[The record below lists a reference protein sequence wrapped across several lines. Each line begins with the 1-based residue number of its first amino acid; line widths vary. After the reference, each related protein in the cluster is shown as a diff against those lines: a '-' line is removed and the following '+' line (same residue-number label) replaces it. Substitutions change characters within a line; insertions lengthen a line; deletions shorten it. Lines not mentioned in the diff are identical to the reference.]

1 MPPMPLLVPA
11 PRHFVLDEGEFVLP
25 ENCRVVINR
34 ADIFQDVV
42 SLKPCLPGCSI
53 VLWPGGSG
61 AITCVISED
70 LLITQAYTL
79 TITPQGVV
87 VKGSDVTGLWY
98 GVLTLAQLLRAYA
111 PGGSGALP
119 CLSIIDY
126 PDTTRRGVMLDISR
140 DRVPTMETL
149 RHLIGQLASLK
160 YNEIQLYMEH
170 TFAYQGHEE
179 VWEQAS
185 PLSSEELLELHAL
198 CQRLHIDLVPNQNS
212 LGHMERWLKHPRYN
226 PLAETPEGFISPWHR
241 SDTLHEP
248 TTLNPQ
254 DPGSL
259 ALITD
264 LYDQLLPH
272 FTSPYFNVGGDE
284 PWELGRGA
292 SREAWEKEPGRIYLE
307 FLKKLHEEAAKRGR
321 TMQFWADIIV
331 KYPALVEELPRDAV
345 GMIWGYEA
353 SEPKEGDV
361 ELIAGTGLPF
371 YMVPGTSSWNSLIG
385 RTSNALANLQ
395 NAARLGLKY
404 GALGYLVTDWG
415 DNGHW
420 QPLCASYIGFTAGA
434 CYAWCYETN
443 HDLDIAQ
450 AASATLFGAPG
461 SQIGRIAYELGDVY
475 TLLPLQLHNGT
486 ALFHA
491 LQTEEADMA
500 HMAARAE
507 APQALLQ
514 ALGAV
519 DARLNALEAEL
530 SQVGEAPAERRQ
542 MAHVIALMRAAVRRM
557 RHHLGQGEALTSADV
572 EALMAEQAAIWR
584 LSFREGGL
592 ADSLRRFEPL
602 LNSVMPQ

>member
-1 MPPMPLLVPA
+1 MPLLVPA
-11 PRHFVLDEGEFVLP
+11 PRNFVFDEGEFVLP
-25 ENCRVVINR
+25 ENSRVVINR
-34 ADIFQDVV
+34 SDIFQDARY
-42 SLKPCLPGCSI
+42 LKPFLPGCSI

-61 AITCVISED
+61 AVNCIISED

-79 TITPQGVV
+79 TITPQGIT
-87 VKGSDVTGLWY
+87 VKGSDVTGVWY
-98 GVLTLAQLLRAYA
+98 GVLTLAQLLRVYA
-111 PGGSGALP
+111 PGGRGALP

-126 PDTTRRGVMLDISR
+126 PDTTRRGVMIDISR
-140 DRVPTMETL
+140 DRVPTMATL
-149 RHLIGQLASLK
+149 CHLVEQLASLK

-185 PLSSEELLELHAL
+185 PITSEELLELHAL

-226 PLAETPEGFISPWHR
+226 PLAETPEGFVSPWHR
-241 SDTLHEP
+241 SKALHEP

-272 FTSPYFNVGGDE
+272 FTSAYFNIGGDE

-307 FLKKLHEEAAKRGR
+307 FLKKLHAQAALRRR

-331 KYPALVEELPRDAV
+331 KYPALVEELPKNAV
-345 GMIWGYEA
+345 AMIWGYEA
-353 SEPKEGDV
+353 SEPREGDV

-385 RTSNALANLQ
+385 RTTNALANLK

-404 GALGYLVTDWG
+404 EALGYLVTDWG

-461 SQIGRIAYELGDVY
+461 SAIGRIAYELGDLY
-475 TLLPLQLHNGT
+475 TLLPVQLHNST

-491 LQTEEADMA
+491 LQMDEADMA
-500 HMAARAE
+500 DMAATVA
-507 APQALLQ
+507 APQALLE
-514 ALGAV
+514 ALQEIGK
-519 DARLNALEAEL
+519 RLNALEAEL
-530 SQVGEAPAERRQ
+530 AQSAEAPAYRRQ
-542 MAHVIALMRAAVRRM
+542 LAHVIAMFRASARRM
-557 RHHLGQGEALTSADV
+557 RSHLADGAALASAEV
-572 EALMAEQAAIWR
+572 EALAAEQAAIWR

-602 LNSVMPQ
+602 MGAVVAQ